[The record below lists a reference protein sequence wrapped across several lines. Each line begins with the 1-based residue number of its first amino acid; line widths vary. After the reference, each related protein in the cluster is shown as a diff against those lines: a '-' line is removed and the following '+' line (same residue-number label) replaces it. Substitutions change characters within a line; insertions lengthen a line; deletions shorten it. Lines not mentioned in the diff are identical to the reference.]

1 MGAFAAVLENACT
14 LLTPGP
20 LTTSEGVRQ
29 AMQKDWCT
37 WDEDYLA
44 LVRDIRGRLSGLAS
58 ADPRAYTAVL
68 LQGSGTYGVESVLGT
83 AIPPAGKLLVLAN
96 GAYGQRIGMIARTLG
111 IRHTL
116 LEFPE
121 TSPIDLVAVDEV
133 LSSDPGLTHV
143 AAVHVETTT
152 GLVNPVQELGRL
164 VRESG
169 RSFILDAMSS
179 FGGIPMD
186 LREIGVDFA
195 VTSANKC
202 LQGTPGFCIVLA
214 RPSALEAIEGQARSL
229 SLDLHDQWRT
239 MEAQGGK
246 WRFTSPTHA
255 VCAFHKALLE
265 LEEEGGI
272 PARHRRFCENQA
284 LVAEGMTALGFRLLI
299 SPQWQS
305 PIITTF
311 LVPDDLPGFEFS
323 TFYRWMKQS
332 GFLIYPG
339 KLTQVDSFRIG
350 NIGHVNTAILGRFL
364 EAAENCLFR
373 FREQSRKPR
382 EGERR
387 GNE

>member
-1 MGAFAAVLENACT
+1 MEAPAVFSENTCT

-20 LTTSEGVRQ
+20 LSTSEGVRR
-29 AMQKDWCT
+29 AMLKDWCT
-37 WDEDYLA
+37 WDEDYLS
-44 LVRDIRGRLSGLAS
+44 LVQDVRKRLSALAC
-58 ADPRAYTAVL
+58 ADPEAYTAVL
-68 LQGSGTYGVESVLGT
+68 LQGSGSYGIESVLGT
-83 AIPPAGKLLVLAN
+83 VIPPSGKLLVLAN
-96 GAYGQRIGMIARTLG
+96 GAYGQRIGKIAKILG

-121 TSPIDLVAVDEV
+121 TSPIDLVAAEEA
-133 LSSDPGLTHV
+133 LSADPGLTHV

-152 GLVNPVQELGRL
+152 GLLNPVSELGRI

-169 RSFILDAMSS
+169 RRFILDAMSS

-186 LREIGVDFA
+186 LRELGVDFA

-214 RPSALEAIEGQARSL
+214 RPEALDGCTGYARSL
-229 SLDLHDQWRT
+229 CLDLCDQWRT
-239 MEAQGGK
+239 METQDGK

-255 VCAFHKALLE
+255 LNAFHKALLE

-284 LVAEGMTALGFRLLI
+284 LVAEGMTALGFRLLV

-305 PIITTF
+305 PVITTF
-311 LVPDDLPGFEFS
+311 LYPDDLPGFDFP
-323 TFYRWMKQS
+323 TFYRWMKQY

-339 KLTQVDSFRIG
+339 KLTQAETFRIG
-350 NIGHVNTAILGRFL
+350 NIGQVDAVKLGRFL
-364 EAAENCLFR
+364 EAVEKSLFR
-373 FREQSRKPR
+373 FRDRSINPLG
-382 EGERR
+382 GERR
-387 GNE
+387 EIQ